1 MWRWFNG
8 YSATAWKTFLY
19 FFIYPII
26 HTFAALSKSKMKN
39 KSWVP
44 YGAAL
49 LSMIFWSFSFVWVKV
64 VYEAYGPLTTVLF
77 RLLISSGLM
86 LVFTILSRKLQ
97 KMQPGDLKFFL
108 LLAFFE
114 PFLYFMGESYGLK
127 YVSSTVAS
135 VIVATIPLFSP
146 IAAWYFYKEK
156 LSKTNLYGLII
167 TFFGVSLVVLDTSF
181 NFIASPL
188 GISLEFMAVMGAI
201 GYTSVLKGMSHRYNT
216 FTIITYQNL
225 IGAVFFL
232 PFWLGFEM
240 KDFIQVPFHAEAFWA
255 IIKLAIFA
263 STFAFI
269 LFTYSMRNL
278 GINKSNIF
286 INVIPVFV
294 AVIAYVVLGDQLNFH
309 QMIGIAIV
317 ISGLFLAQIN
327 WKRKINGSSPIYQA

>member
-1 MWRWFNG
+1 
-8 YSATAWKTFLY
+8 
-19 FFIYPII
+19 
-26 HTFAALSKSKMKN
+26 MKN

-49 LSMIFWSFSFVWVKV
+49 LSMVFWSFSFVWVKL

-77 RLLISSGLM
+77 RLLISTGLL
-86 LVFTILSRKLQ
+86 LVFTVLSRKLQ
-97 KMQPGDLKFFL
+97 KMQPGDLKLFL

-146 IAAWYFYKEK
+146 IAAWYFYKER
-156 LSKTNLYGLII
+156 LSRTNVYGLFI
-167 TFFGVSLVVLDTSF
+167 TFLGVSLVVLDTSF
-181 NFIASPL
+181 NFTASPL
-188 GISLEFMAVMGAI
+188 GVSLEFLAVMGAI
-201 GYTSVLKGMSHRYNT
+201 GYASLLKGISHRYNT

-225 IGAVFFL
+225 IGAVYFL
-232 PFWLGFEM
+232 PFWMVFEM
-240 KDFIQVPFHAEAFWA
+240 NDFTQVPFHAEAFWA

-269 LFTYSMRNL
+269 LFTYSVRNL

-309 QMIGIAIV
+309 QMVGIAIV

-327 WKRKINGSSPIYQA
+327 WKRKKHGPNPLFQA

>member
-1 MWRWFNG
+1 
-8 YSATAWKTFLY
+8 
-19 FFIYPII
+19 
-26 HTFAALSKSKMKN
+26 MKN
-39 KSWVP
+39 KSGVP
-44 YGAAL
+44 VGAAI
-49 LSMIFWSFSFVWVKV
+49 LSMIFWSFSFVWIKI

-97 KMQPGDLKFFL
+97 KIQPGDFKMFV

-156 LSKTNLYGLII
+156 LSRTNLFGLVI
-167 TFFGVSLVVLDTSF
+167 TFFGVSLVVFDTSF
-181 NFIASPL
+181 NFTASPL
-188 GISLEFMAVMGAI
+188 GVALEFFAVFGAI
-201 GYTSVLKGMSHRYNT
+201 GYASVLKGISHRYNT
-216 FTIITYQNL
+216 FTIFTYQNL

-232 PFWLGFEM
+232 PFWLIFEM
-240 KDFIQVPFHAEAFWA
+240 NDFTQVAFNAKAFWA

-269 LFTYSMRNL
+269 LFTYSVRNM
-278 GINKSNIF
+278 GINKSNTF
-286 INVIPVFV
+286 INVIPICV
-294 AVIAYVVLGDQLNFH
+294 AVFAYIILGDRLNFH
-309 QMIGIAIV
+309 QMVGIAIV

-327 WKRKINGSSPIYQA
+327 WKRKRKVPPPIYQA

>member
-1 MWRWFNG
+1 
-8 YSATAWKTFLY
+8 
-19 FFIYPII
+19 
-26 HTFAALSKSKMKN
+26 MKN

-44 YGAAL
+44 VGAAI
-49 LSMIFWSFSFVWVKV
+49 LSMIFWSFSFVWIKI

-97 KMQPGDLKFFL
+97 KILPGDFKMFV

-156 LSKTNLYGLII
+156 LSRTNLFGLVI

-181 NFIASPL
+181 NFTASPL
-188 GISLEFMAVMGAI
+188 GVALEFFAVFGAI
-201 GYTSVLKGMSHRYNT
+201 GYASVLKGISHRYNT

-232 PFWLGFEM
+232 PFWLIFEM
-240 KDFIQVPFHAEAFWA
+240 NDFTQVAFNAKAFWA

-269 LFTYSMRNL
+269 LFTYSVRNM
-278 GINKSNIF
+278 GINKSNTF
-286 INVIPVFV
+286 INVIPICV
-294 AVIAYVVLGDQLNFH
+294 AVFAYIILGDRLNFH
-309 QMIGIAIV
+309 QMVGIAIV

-327 WKRKINGSSPIYQA
+327 WKRKRKVPPPIYQA

>member
-1 MWRWFNG
+1 
-8 YSATAWKTFLY
+8 
-19 FFIYPII
+19 
-26 HTFAALSKSKMKN
+26 MKN
-39 KSWVP
+39 KSWLP
-44 YGAAL
+44 TGAAL
-49 LSMIFWSFSFVWVKV
+49 LSMVFWSFSFVWIKI

-97 KMQPGDLKFFL
+97 KMQPGDLKLFFL
-108 LLAFFE
+108 MAFFE

-156 LSKTNLYGLII
+156 LSRINLFGLVI

-181 NFIASPL
+181 NFTASPL
-188 GISLEFMAVMGAI
+188 GISLEFLAVMGAI
-201 GYTSVLKGMSHRYNT
+201 GYASVLKGISHRYNT

-232 PFWLGFEM
+232 PFWLFFEM
-240 KDFIQVPFHAEAFWA
+240 KDFTQVPFHAEAFWA

-269 LFTYSMRNL
+269 LFTYSVRNL

-286 INVIPVFV
+286 INIIPVSV
-294 AVIAYVVLGDQLNFH
+294 AIIAYIILGDQLNFH
-309 QMIGIAIV
+309 QMVGIAIV

-327 WKRKINGSSPIYQA
+327 WKRKQNGPSPIYQA

>member
-1 MWRWFNG
+1 
-8 YSATAWKTFLY
+8 
-19 FFIYPII
+19 
-26 HTFAALSKSKMKN
+26 MKN
-39 KSWVP
+39 KTWVP

-77 RLLISSGLM
+77 RLLISSGL
-86 LVFTILSRKLQ
+86 LLLFTFATRKLQ
-97 KMQPGDLKFFL
+97 KIQPGDLKLFL

-127 YVSSTVAS
+127 YVSSTVAA

-156 LSKTNLYGLII
+156 LSRTNLYGLII
-167 TFFGVSLVVLDTSF
+167 TFLGVSLVVLDTSF
-181 NFIASPL
+181 SFTASPL
-188 GISLEFMAVMGAI
+188 GVSLEFLAVAGAI
-201 GYTSVLKGMSHRYNT
+201 GYASVLKGISHRYNT

-225 IGAVFFL
+225 IGALYFL
-232 PFWLGFEM
+232 PVWLGFEM
-240 KDFIQVPFHAEAFWA
+240 NDFMQVPFNPKAFKA
-255 IIKLAIFA
+255 IIQLAIFA

-269 LFTYSMRNL
+269 LFTYSVRNL

-294 AVIAYVVLGDQLNFH
+294 AVIAFIVLGDQLNFH
-309 QMIGIAIV
+309 QMVGIAIV

-327 WKRKINGSSPIYQA
+327 WKRKKNGSNPIYQA

>member
-1 MWRWFNG
+1 
-8 YSATAWKTFLY
+8 
-19 FFIYPII
+19 
-26 HTFAALSKSKMKN
+26 MKN

-44 YGAAL
+44 IGAAI
-49 LSMIFWSFSFVWVKV
+49 LSMIFWSFSFVWIKI

-86 LVFTILSRKLQ
+86 LAFTFLSRKLQ
-97 KMQPGDLKFFL
+97 KIKPGDLKMFV

-156 LSKTNLYGLII
+156 LSRTNLFGLVI

-181 NFIASPL
+181 NFTASPL
-188 GISLEFMAVMGAI
+188 GVALEFFAVFGAI
-201 GYTSVLKGMSHRYNT
+201 GYASVLKGISHRYNT

-225 IGAVFFL
+225 IGAAFFL
-232 PFWLGFEM
+232 PFWLIFEM
-240 KDFIQVPFHAEAFWA
+240 NDFTQVAFNAKAFWA

-269 LFTYSMRNL
+269 LFTYSVRNM
-278 GINKSNIF
+278 GINKSNTF
-286 INVIPVFV
+286 INVIPICV
-294 AVIAYVVLGDQLNFH
+294 AVFAYIILGDQLNFH
-309 QMIGIAIV
+309 QMIGIAVV

-327 WKRKINGSSPIYQA
+327 WKRFKKGTPPIYQA

>member
-1 MWRWFNG
+1 
-8 YSATAWKTFLY
+8 
-19 FFIYPII
+19 
-26 HTFAALSKSKMKN
+26 MKN
-39 KSWVP
+39 KTWVP

-77 RLLISSGLM
+77 RLLISSGL
-86 LVFTILSRKLQ
+86 LLLFTVATRKLQ
-97 KMQPGDLKFFL
+97 KIQPGDLKMFL

-127 YVSSTVAS
+127 YVSSTVAA

-156 LSKTNLYGLII
+156 LSRTNLYGLII
-167 TFFGVSLVVLDTSF
+167 TFLGVSLVVLDTSF
-181 NFIASPL
+181 SFTASPL
-188 GISLEFMAVMGAI
+188 GVSLEFLAVAGAI
-201 GYTSVLKGMSHRYNT
+201 GYASVLKGISHRYNT

-225 IGAVFFL
+225 IGALYFL
-232 PFWLGFEM
+232 PVWLGFEM
-240 KDFIQVPFHAEAFWA
+240 NDFMQVPFNAKAFQA
-255 IIKLAIFA
+255 IIQLAIFA

-269 LFTYSMRNL
+269 LFTYSVRNL

-294 AVIAYVVLGDQLNFH
+294 AVIAFIVLGDQLNFH
-309 QMIGIAIV
+309 QMVGIAIV

-327 WKRKINGSSPIYQA
+327 WRRKKNGSNPIYQA

>member
-1 MWRWFNG
+1 
-8 YSATAWKTFLY
+8 
-19 FFIYPII
+19 
-26 HTFAALSKSKMKN
+26 MKN

-44 YGAAL
+44 FGAAL

-77 RLLISSGLM
+77 RLIISSGLL

-97 KMQPGDLKFFL
+97 KMQPGDLKFFI

-146 IAAWYFYKEK
+146 FAAWYFYKEK
-156 LSKTNLYGLII
+156 LSRTNLFGLVI

-181 NFIASPL
+181 NFTASPL
-188 GISLEFMAVMGAI
+188 GVSLEFLAVAGAI
-201 GYTSVLKGMSHRYNT
+201 GYASVLKGISHRYNT

-225 IGAVFFL
+225 LGALFFL
-232 PFWLGFEM
+232 PFWLSFEM
-240 KDFIQVPFHAEAFWA
+240 NDFMQVAFNAEAFRA
-255 IIKLAIFA
+255 IIELAIFA

-269 LFTYSMRNL
+269 LFTYSVRNI

-294 AVIAYVVLGDQLNFH
+294 AVIAYLVLGDQLNFH
-309 QMIGIAIV
+309 QMVGIAIV

-327 WKRKINGSSPIYQA
+327 WKRKRNGSNPIYQA

>member
-1 MWRWFNG
+1 
-8 YSATAWKTFLY
+8 
-19 FFIYPII
+19 
-26 HTFAALSKSKMKN
+26 MKN

-44 YGAAL
+44 VGAAI
-49 LSMIFWSFSFVWVKV
+49 LSMIFWSFSFVWIKI
-64 VYEAYGPLTTVLF
+64 VYEAYGPLTTILF

-86 LVFTILSRKLQ
+86 LAFTILSRKLQ
-97 KMQPGDLKFFL
+97 KVQSGDLKMFV

-156 LSKTNLYGLII
+156 LSRTNLFGLVI

-181 NFIASPL
+181 NFTASPL
-188 GISLEFMAVMGAI
+188 GVALEFFAVFGAI
-201 GYTSVLKGMSHRYNT
+201 GYASILKGISQRYNT

-232 PFWLGFEM
+232 PFWLIFETNE
-240 KDFIQVPFHAEAFWA
+240 FTQVPFNAKAFGA

-269 LFTYSMRNL
+269 LFTYSVRNM
-278 GINKSNIF
+278 GINKSNTF
-286 INVIPVFV
+286 VNVIPICV
-294 AVIAYVVLGDQLNFH
+294 AVFAYIILGDHLNFH

-327 WKRKINGSSPIYQA
+327 WKRKKNGPNPIYQA

>member
-1 MWRWFNG
+1 
-8 YSATAWKTFLY
+8 
-19 FFIYPII
+19 
-26 HTFAALSKSKMKN
+26 MKN
-39 KSWVP
+39 KTWVP
-44 YGAAL
+44 AGAAI
-49 LSMIFWSFSFVWVKV
+49 LSMIFWSFSFVWIKI

-86 LVFTILSRKLQ
+86 LVFTILTRKLQ
-97 KMQPGDLKFFL
+97 KIQPGDLKMFV

-156 LSKTNLYGLII
+156 LSRTNLIGLVI
-167 TFFGVSLVVLDTSF
+167 TFFGVSLVVLDSSF
-181 NFIASPL
+181 NFTASPL
-188 GISLEFMAVMGAI
+188 GVALEFFAVFGAI
-201 GYTSVLKGMSHRYNT
+201 GYASVLKGISHRYNT

-232 PFWLGFEM
+232 PFWLIFEM
-240 KDFIQVPFHAEAFWA
+240 NDFTQVAFNAKAFWA

-269 LFTYSMRNL
+269 LFTYSVRTM
-278 GINKSNIF
+278 GINKSNTF
-286 INVIPVFV
+286 INVIPICV
-294 AVIAYVVLGDQLNFH
+294 AVFAYIILGDKLNFH
-309 QMIGIAIV
+309 QMVGIAIV

-327 WKRKINGSSPIYQA
+327 WKRKRKLPPPIYQA

>member
-1 MWRWFNG
+1 
-8 YSATAWKTFLY
+8 
-19 FFIYPII
+19 
-26 HTFAALSKSKMKN
+26 
-39 KSWVP
+39 
-44 YGAAL
+44 
-49 LSMIFWSFSFVWVKV
+49 
-64 VYEAYGPLTTVLF
+64 
-77 RLLISSGLM
+77 
-86 LVFTILSRKLQ
+86 KLQ
-97 KMQPGDLKFFL
+97 KIQPGDFKMFV

-156 LSKTNLYGLII
+156 LSRTNLFGLVI

-181 NFIASPL
+181 NFTASPL
-188 GISLEFMAVMGAI
+188 GVALEFFAVFGAI
-201 GYTSVLKGMSHRYNT
+201 GYASVLKGISHRYNT

-232 PFWLGFEM
+232 PFWLIFEM
-240 KDFIQVPFHAEAFWA
+240 NDFTQVAFNAKAFWA

-269 LFTYSMRNL
+269 LFTYSVRNM
-278 GINKSNIF
+278 GINKSNTF
-286 INVIPVFV
+286 INVIPICV
-294 AVIAYVVLGDQLNFH
+294 AVFAYIILGDRLNFH
-309 QMIGIAIV
+309 QMVGIGVV

-327 WKRKINGSSPIYQA
+327 WKRKRKLPPTIYQA

>member
-1 MWRWFNG
+1 
-8 YSATAWKTFLY
+8 
-19 FFIYPII
+19 
-26 HTFAALSKSKMKN
+26 MKN

-44 YGAAL
+44 IGAAI
-49 LSMIFWSFSFVWVKV
+49 LSMIFWSFSFVWIKI

-86 LVFTILSRKLQ
+86 LAFTILSGKLQ
-97 KMQPGDLKFFL
+97 KIKPGDLKMFV

-156 LSKTNLYGLII
+156 LSRTNLFGLVI

-181 NFIASPL
+181 NFTASPL
-188 GISLEFMAVMGAI
+188 GVALEFFAVFGAI
-201 GYTSVLKGMSHRYNT
+201 GYASVLKGISHRYNT

-225 IGAVFFL
+225 IGAAFFL
-232 PFWLGFEM
+232 PFWLIFEM
-240 KDFIQVPFHAEAFWA
+240 NDFTQVTFNAKAFWA

-269 LFTYSMRNL
+269 LFTYSVRNM
-278 GINKSNIF
+278 GINKSNTF
-286 INVIPVFV
+286 INVIPICV
-294 AVIAYVVLGDQLNFH
+294 AIFAYIILGDQLNFH
-309 QMIGIAIV
+309 QMIGIAVV

-327 WKRKINGSSPIYQA
+327 WKRFKKGTPPIYQA

>member
-1 MWRWFNG
+1 
-8 YSATAWKTFLY
+8 
-19 FFIYPII
+19 
-26 HTFAALSKSKMKN
+26 MKN
-39 KSWVP
+39 KTWVP

-77 RLLISSGLM
+77 RLLISSGL
-86 LVFTILSRKLQ
+86 LLLFTVATRKLQ
-97 KMQPGDLKFFL
+97 KIQPGDLKLFL

-156 LSKTNLYGLII
+156 LSRTNLYGLII
-167 TFFGVSLVVLDTSF
+167 TFLGVSLVVLDTSF
-181 NFIASPL
+181 NFTASPL
-188 GISLEFMAVMGAI
+188 GVSLEFLAVAGAI
-201 GYTSVLKGMSHRYNT
+201 GYASVLKGISHRYNT

-225 IGAVFFL
+225 IGAMLFL

-240 KDFIQVPFHAEAFWA
+240 NDFLQVPFNPKAFQA
-255 IIKLAIFA
+255 IIQLAIFA

-269 LFTYSMRNL
+269 LFTYSVRNL

-294 AVIAYVVLGDQLNFH
+294 AVIAFIVLGDQLNFH
-309 QMIGIAIV
+309 QMVGIAIV

-327 WKRKINGSSPIYQA
+327 WKRKKNGSNPIYQA